1 MIAGAGAT
9 TRSAL
14 ARLRRRR
21 DRISKGVGLLRR
33 KREALVGE
41 LFRIARPAIDARVQM
56 TERATAAY
64 SALVDALAIHGHA
77 GLEALGWPGRDPRLD
92 IRAAQVWG
100 LPVAEVVDRPVLV
113 RTLAAGGSAPGSIG
127 PSAAEALTQF
137 ERLTETLLDAAPRE
151 SLLRRLGDAL
161 MRTSRQVNML
171 EQRLAPRTERQI
183 VTIQQRLDESE
194 REDHVRLRHLVGKK
208 SSLAS
213 L

>member
-1 MIAGAGAT
+1 MRVAGGAT
-9 TRSAL
+9 TRSEL

-56 TERATAAY
+56 TERANAAY
-64 SALVDALAIHGHA
+64 GTLVDAMAVHGQE
-77 GLEALGWPGRDPRLD
+77 GLEALGWPVREPLLE

-100 LPVAEVVDRPVLV
+100 LPVAEVVDRPVLA
-113 RTLAAGGSAPGSIG
+113 RTLAASGTAPGSIG
-127 PSAAEALTQF
+127 PAAAETVTQF
-137 ERLTETLLDAAPRE
+137 ERLAETLLDAAARE

-171 EQRLAPRTERQI
+171 EQRLAPRTKSQI
-183 VTIQQRLDESE
+183 ATIQQRLDESE
-194 REDHVRLRHLVGKK
+194 REDHVRLRRLVGRGRQHG
-208 SSLAS
+208 
-213 L
+213 